1 MTLQALLSASKP
13 QMQNF
18 TDTLGQVFRAILANK
33 LRSFLTMFGI
43 AWGVGSLLVL
53 VGLGE
58 GFRSGQHKQL
68 ATFGND
74 VVLMWDGTI
83 PAVANQHT
91 GMRPYQFTPGD
102 ETAMR
107 ALPQV
112 RAVTGFLQRNDL
124 YEVSAYANSSGQV
137 VGVEPNYAD
146 VRFVP
151 IAEGRFIS
159 ADDLAERRRV
169 VVLGFKSATLLFP
182 GRPMLGETITIN
194 DTSFTVVGRVAS
206 ISRGNNDGD
215 NQKVY
220 IPVSTMQELF
230 AMKGDN
236 VPHDALSSIQY
247 QPMTKGDTT
256 AAVPAVHR
264 VIAERHGF
272 DPALKDA
279 FEEWD
284 TIQEEHMIGAIFN
297 AMDIFLGGV
306 GIVTLALGAVGIINI
321 MLVSVTERT
330 REIGLL
336 KALGATKSSI
346 LAQFFWEGLLLTAV
360 IGLIGIAVSAGGMWV
375 LQKMLTGKVPGFD
388 PPRLVPWSA
397 AMALT
402 CLVLCGVVAG
412 LYPAS
417 KAAALDPIE
426 ALRRE

>member
-1 MTLQALLSASKP
+1 
-13 QMQNF
+13 MQNF
-18 TDTLGQVFRAILANK
+18 SDTLGQVFRAIFANK

-68 ATFGND
+68 STFGND
-74 VVLMWDGTI
+74 LVMMWNGTI
-83 PAVANQHT
+83 PAIANQHT

-102 ETAMR
+102 EAALR
-107 ALPQV
+107 ALPEL
-112 RAVTGFLQRNDL
+112 RSVTGFLQRNDL

-137 VGVEPNYAD
+137 VGVEPNYASI
-146 VRFVP
+146 RFVP
-151 IAEGRFIS
+151 VAEGRFIDAS
-159 ADDLAERRRV
+159 DVSERRRV
-169 VVLGFKSATLLFP
+169 VVLGFKSANLLFP
-182 GRPMLGETITIN
+182 GRPMLGETVNIN
-194 DTSFTVVGRVAS
+194 DSKFTVIGRVAS

-220 IPVSTMQELF
+220 VPVSTMQELF

-236 VPHDALSSIQY
+236 VARDALSSIQY
-247 QPMTKGDTT
+247 QPVTKGDTT

-264 VIAERHGF
+264 VIAARHGF
-272 DPALKDA
+272 DPSLKDA

-284 TIQEEHMIGAIFN
+284 TIEEEHMIGAIFN

-306 GIVTLALGAVGIINI
+306 GVVTLALGAVGIINI

-336 KALGATKSSI
+336 KALGATKRSI
-346 LAQFFWEGLLLTAV
+346 LAQFFWEGLLITAV
-360 IGLIGIAVSAGGMWV
+360 SGIIGILVSAGGMWA
-375 LQKMLTGKVPGFD
+375 LQQLLTGKVPGFD
-388 PPRLVPWSA
+388 PPRVVPWSA
-397 AMALT
+397 AVALIS
-402 CLVLCGVVAG
+402 LVLCGIVAG

>member
-1 MTLQALLSASKP
+1 
-13 QMQNF
+13 MQSF
-18 TDTLGQVFRAILANK
+18 TDTLGQVFRAIAAHK
-33 LRSFLTMFGI
+33 LRTFLTMFGI

-58 GFRSGQHKQL
+58 GFRSGQHRQL
-68 ATFGND
+68 STFGND
-74 VVLMWDGTI
+74 VVMMWNGNI
-83 PAVANQHT
+83 PALANQHT

-102 ETAMR
+102 VAALR
-107 ALPQV
+107 QLPQL
-112 RAVTGFLQRNDL
+112 RSVTGFLQRNDL

-137 VGVEPNYAD
+137 MGVEPNYAEI
-146 VRFVP
+146 RFVP
-151 IAEGRFIS
+151 LAEGRFIDAS
-159 ADDLAERRRV
+159 DLAERRRV
-169 VVLGFKSATLLFP
+169 VVLGSKGATLLFP

-194 DTSFTVVGRVAS
+194 DISFTVIGRVGS
-206 ISRGNNDGD
+206 ISRGNNDFD
-215 NQKVY
+215 NSKVY
-220 IPVSTMQELF
+220 VPVTTMQDLF

-236 VPHDALSSIQY
+236 VARGALSSIQY
-247 QPMTKGDTT
+247 QPLTHGDTT

-272 DPALKDA
+272 DPSMKEA

-297 AMDIFLGGV
+297 AMDVFLGGV
-306 GIVTLALGAVGIINI
+306 GIVTLGLGAVGIINI

-330 REIGLL
+330 REIGVM
-336 KALGATKSSI
+336 KAIGATRRSI

-360 IGLIGIAVSAGGMWV
+360 SGMIGIIVSAGGMWV
-375 LQKMLTGKVPGFD
+375 LQKLLTGKIPGFD

-397 AMALT
+397 AMALG

-417 KAAALDPIE
+417 KAADLDPIE
-426 ALRRE
+426 ALRREN

>member
-1 MTLQALLSASKP
+1 
-13 QMQNF
+13 MQNF
-18 TDTLGQVFRAILANK
+18 TDTLGQVFRAMLANK
-33 LRSFLTMFGI
+33 LRTFLTMFGI

-58 GFRSGQHKQL
+58 GFRSGQHRQL

-74 VVLMWDGTI
+74 LVMMWDGTI

-91 GMRPYQFTPGD
+91 GMRPYQFTPAD
-102 ETAMR
+102 EAALR
-107 ALPQV
+107 ALPEL
-112 RAVTGFLQRNDL
+112 RGVTGFLQRNDL
-124 YEVSAYANSSGQV
+124 YEVSAFANSSGQV
-137 VGVEPNYAD
+137 VGVEPNYATM
-146 VRFVP
+146 RFVP
-151 IAEGRFIS
+151 IAEGRFLS

-169 VVLGFKSATLLFP
+169 VVLGFKSAQLLFP

-194 DTSFTVVGRVAS
+194 DVAFTVVGRVES

-220 IPVSTMQELF
+220 IPLTTMQELF
-230 AMKGDN
+230 AMRGDN

-247 QPMTKGDTT
+247 QPTIKGDTT

-264 VIAERHGF
+264 VIGERHGF
-272 DPALKDA
+272 DPSLKDA
-279 FEEWD
+279 FDEWD
-284 TIQEEHMIGAIFN
+284 TIQQEHMIGAIFN

-336 KALGATKSSI
+336 KALGATKRSI

-360 IGLIGIAVSAGGMWV
+360 SGIIGIVVSAGGMWAMQE
-375 LQKMLTGKVPGFD
+375 LLTGKVPGFD

-397 AMALT
+397 ALALT
-402 CLVLCGVVAG
+402 SLVLCGVVAG

>member
-1 MTLQALLSASKP
+1 MQAFS
-13 QMQNF
+13 
-18 TDTLGQVFRAILANK
+18 DTLGQVFRAILANK

-74 VVLMWDGTI
+74 LVSMWNGTI
-83 PAVANQHT
+83 PAMANQHT

-102 ETAMR
+102 EAAIR

-137 VGVEPNYAD
+137 MGVEPNYAD
-146 VRFVP
+146 IRFVP
-151 IAEGRFIS
+151 LAEGRFID
-159 ADDLAERRRV
+159 AKDLTDRRRV
-169 VVLGFKSATLLFP
+169 VVLGFKSATILFP
-182 GRPMLGETITIN
+182 GHPMLGETININ
-194 DTSFTVVGRVAS
+194 DVSFTVVGRVAT

-220 IPVSTMQELF
+220 IPVSVMQELF

-247 QPMTKGDTT
+247 QPTTHGDST

-272 DPALKDA
+272 DPSLKDA
-279 FEEWD
+279 FDEWD

-336 KALGATKSSI
+336 KAIGATRSSI

-360 IGLIGIAVSAGGMWV
+360 SGIIGIVVSGGGMWV
-375 LQKMLTGKVPGFD
+375 LQQLLTGKVPGFD

-397 AMALT
+397 ALALG

-417 KAAALDPIE
+417 KAAAMDPIE

>member
-1 MTLQALLSASKP
+1 
-13 QMQNF
+13 MQNF
-18 TDTLGQVFRAILANK
+18 SDTLGQVFRAMVANK
-33 LRSFLTMFGI
+33 LRTFLTMFGI

-74 VVLMWDGTI
+74 MVMMWDGTI
-83 PAVANQHT
+83 PALANQHT

-102 ETAMR
+102 EA
-107 ALPQV
+107 ALRQLPEL

-124 YEVSAYANSSGQV
+124 YEVSAFANSSGQV
-137 VGVEPNYAD
+137 VGAEPNYAGI
-146 VRFVP
+146 RFVP

-159 ADDLAERRRV
+159 AGDIANRERV
-169 VVLGFKSATLLFP
+169 VVLGSKVSSLLFP
-182 GRPMLGETITIN
+182 GRPMIGETITIN
-194 DTSFTVVGRVAS
+194 DTQFTVVGRVGS
-206 ISRGNNDGD
+206 ISRGNNDSD

-220 IPVSTMQELF
+220 IPLSTMQELF

-236 VPHDALSSIQY
+236 VARDALSSIQY
-247 QPMTKGDTT
+247 QPAIHGDTT

-264 VIAERHGF
+264 VIAQRHGF
-272 DPALKDA
+272 DPSLKDA
-279 FEEWD
+279 FDEWD
-284 TIQEEHMIGAIFN
+284 TIEEEHMIGAIFN
-297 AMDIFLGGV
+297 AMDIFLVGV
-306 GIVTLALGAVGIINI
+306 GVVTLALGAVGIINI

-336 KALGATKSSI
+336 KALGATKRSI

-360 IGLIGIAVSAGGMWV
+360 SGVIGIFVSAGGMWV
-375 LQKMLTGKVPGFD
+375 LQELLTGKVPGFD

-397 AMALT
+397 ALALGS
-402 CLVLCGVVAG
+402 LVICGVVAG